1 MRYKLNVKELTLNGV
16 NKLNEFNI
24 DDSTSKVRILLSSL
38 LNVSKE
44 KLLIMNEE
52 VDERLVEIFNDNL
65 DKLIKGI
72 PVQYIVNKQSFYGM
86 DFYVDSR
93 VLIPQPDTE
102 CLVEEGL
109 EFIKGKDNTKVLD
122 LCTGSGA
129 IAIAIAKNSDAIVY
143 ASDVSEDAL
152 DVAKL
157 NANSL
162 GSNITFIK
170 SDLFNNINEK
180 FDLIISNPPYIKTD
194 VIDTLSNEVKNEPR
208 LALDGKEDGLYFYKE
223 IIKNAKGFLNPN
235 GKLLFEIGFDQK
247 ESVTKLFEEEEYI
260 NVYSKKDL
268 AGLNRIVSGEKKGE

>member
-1 MRYKLNVKELTLNGV
+1 MNVKELTLNGV

>member
-1 MRYKLNVKELTLNGV
+1 MNVKELTLNGV

-44 KLLIMNEE
+44 KLLIMDEE

-72 PVQYIVNKQSFYGM
+72 PVQYLVNNQSFYGM

-109 EFIKGKDNTKVLD
+109 EFIKGKENTKVLD

-162 GSNITFIK
+162 GSNITFIE

-180 FDLIISNPPYIKTD
+180 FDMIISNPPYIKTD

-268 AGLNRIVSGEKKGE
+268 AGLDRIVSGEKKGE

>member
-1 MRYKLNVKELTLNGV
+1 MNVKELTLNGV

-44 KLLIMNEE
+44 KLLIMDEE

-109 EFIKGKDNTKVLD
+109 EFVKGKENIKVLD

-143 ASDVSEDAL
+143 ASDVSDDAL

-157 NANSL
+157 N
-162 GSNITFIK
+162 SNKLNADVHFIK
-170 SDLFNNINEK
+170 SNLFENINEK
-180 FDLIISNPPYIKTD
+180 FDMIISNPPYIKTD

-235 GKLLFEIGFDQK
+235 GRLLFEIGFDQK
-247 ESVTKLFEEEEYI
+247 ESVTKLFEEAEYI

-268 AGLNRIVSGEKKGE
+268 AGLDRIVSGEKKGE

>member
-1 MRYKLNVKELTLNGV
+1 MNVKELTLNGV

-44 KLLIMNEE
+44 KLLIMDEE

-65 DKLIKGI
+65 DKLIKGM

-109 EFIKGKDNTKVLD
+109 EFVKGKENTKVLD

-157 NANSL
+157 N
-162 GSNITFIK
+162 SNKLNADVHFIK
-170 SDLFNNINEK
+170 SNLFENINEK
-180 FDLIISNPPYIKTD
+180 FDMIISNPPYIKTD

-208 LALDGKEDGLYFYKE
+208 IALDGKEDGLYFYKE

-235 GKLLFEIGFDQK
+235 GRLLFEIGFDQK
-247 ESVTKLFEEEEYI
+247 ESVTKLFEEAEYI

-268 AGLNRIVSGEKKGE
+268 AGLDRIVSGEKKGE

>member
-1 MRYKLNVKELTLNGV
+1 MNVKELTLNGV

-44 KLLIMNEE
+44 KLLIMDEE

-72 PVQYIVNKQSFYGM
+72 PVQYLVNNQSFYGM

-109 EFIKGKDNTKVLD
+109 EFVKGKENIKVLD

-143 ASDVSEDAL
+143 ASDISEDAL

-157 NANSL
+157 N
-162 GSNITFIK
+162 SNKLNADVHFIK
-170 SDLFNNINEK
+170 SNLFENINEK
-180 FDLIISNPPYIKTD
+180 FDMIISNPPYIKTD

-235 GKLLFEIGFDQK
+235 GRLLFEIGFDQK
-247 ESVTKLFEEEEYI
+247 ESVTKLFEEAEYI

-268 AGLNRIVSGEKKGE
+268 AGLDRIVSGEKKGE

>member
-1 MRYKLNVKELTLNGV
+1 MNVKELTLNGV

-44 KLLIMNEE
+44 KLLIMDEE
-52 VDERLVEIFNDNL
+52 VDEKLVEIFNDNL

-72 PVQYIVNKQSFYGM
+72 PVQYLVNNQSFYGM

-109 EFIKGKDNTKVLD
+109 EFIKGKENTKVLD

-143 ASDVSEDAL
+143 ASDISKDAL

-157 NANSL
+157 NANNL
-162 GSNITFIK
+162 GTNIAFIE
-170 SDLFNNINEK
+170 SDLFQNINEK

-268 AGLNRIVSGEKKGE
+268 AGLDRIVSGEKKGE